1 MKRIYFASF
10 LVAITLLVVGLS
22 QLYIY
27 QSLTMMMEPIVM
39 MENDVGD
46 IRENAQKLI
55 TTYAERQRW
64 LLLIVDNNVILPIG
78 VSISIIDIEADPND
92 IYLHSRHAKAEIE
105 RSMSLL
111 FAPF

>member
-1 MKRIYFASF
+1 
-10 LVAITLLVVGLS
+10 
-22 QLYIY
+22 
-27 QSLTMMMEPIVM
+27 M
-39 MENDVGD
+39 MENGEGD

-55 TTYAERQRW
+55 TTYAQRQRW
-64 LLLIVDNNVILPIG
+64 LLLIVDNNIILSIG
-78 VSISIIDIEADPND
+78 VAVSIIDLDADPND